1 MDKIAARGGNMK
13 HNQIEEYE
21 ISPYTMFIKP
31 LEYGSKLYS
40 QIYEMEDEFT
50 SPFKPMDIIK
60 KSCEYFSSS
69 YEGRKD
75 GTKQLIGITHKVPIA
90 IDPSNFI
97 YFFPTTSP
105 NRSECIWV
113 SHEHVLKYQRVASN
127 QTEVT
132 FQNKQSYIFP
142 ISYSSFENQLLRTA
156 LLRTKLMQRIG
167 QTERKSI
174 FLINRPKALEASENM
189 LDYGQSPSFKR

>member
-1 MDKIAARGGNMK
+1 
-13 HNQIEEYE
+13 
-21 ISPYTMFIKP
+21 MFIRP
-31 LEYGSKLYS
+31 LVYGSKMYS
-40 QIYEMEDEFT
+40 QIVEVEDEFT
-50 SPFKPMDIIK
+50 SPFKPIEIIK

-69 YEGRKD
+69 FEGRKN

-90 IDPSNFI
+90 IDPTNFI

-105 NRSECIWV
+105 SRSECIWV
-113 SHEHVLKYQRVASN
+113 SHEHVLNYRRLAPD

-132 FQNKQSYIFP
+132 FQNKQSYNFQ

-167 QTERKSI
+167 QTERKS
-174 FLINRPKALEASENM
+174 FYLMNRSKLMEASEKTRE
-189 LDYGQSPSFKR
+189 YGQSSSFK

>member
-1 MDKIAARGGNMK
+1 
-13 HNQIEEYE
+13 
-21 ISPYTMFIKP
+21 MFIKP

-113 SHEHVLKYQRVASN
+113 SHEHVLKYHRIASN

-174 FLINRPKALEASENM
+174 FLINRPKAMEASENM